1 MQALISNSISVS
13 IGISPLS
20 RLQSSTETSTTTI
33 PLHHSQPNISPP
45 MDFTRDCQFGQTFLS
60 ACCLYIQLCIDQFL
74 CDQNKILWMLSFFR
88 SSRVTKWLEGLF
100 REESSTKSFPII
112 FWLDFEQ
119 VFKNQFFLVNTAT
132 KVMNKL
138 EGVSY

>member
-1 MQALISNSISVS
+1 
-13 IGISPLS
+13 
-20 RLQSSTETSTTTI
+20 
-33 PLHHSQPNISPP
+33 
-45 MDFTRDCQFGQTFLS
+45 
-60 ACCLYIQLCIDQFL
+60 
-74 CDQNKILWMLSFFR
+74 MLSFFR

-100 REESSTKSFPII
+100 REESSTKFFPII